1 MFEKLF
7 LDQFTMIALSQ
18 QRRQTGSIFINIKS
32 QNNHNGMEI
41 CQPHMRTT
49 SLNIPADEMTRII
62 KSLSEQWKKFSK

>member
-1 MFEKLF
+1 
-7 LDQFTMIALSQ
+7 
-18 QRRQTGSIFINIKS
+18 
-32 QNNHNGMEI
+32 MEI